1 MRVLLVEDDNLLG
14 DGVAT
19 GMRSQ
24 GYVVDWVEDGVLA
37 DEALRSGDY
46 ELVILDLGLPKRS
59 GIEVLREMRKRGV
72 STPVLILTARDS
84 IDDRIGGLDA
94 GADDYLTKPFDLDE
108 LYARVRALL
117 RRSHGRSAP
126 QLRHGD
132 LVLDPASRTVTRG
145 EDLVNMSRREFA
157 VLQELLE
164 CRGRVLSREQLERR
178 LYGWHDEVESN
189 AVEVYV
195 HHIRKKLGNEIIR
208 TIRGVGYMVEKKED
222 LAEAAGSR
230 AGPG

>member
-145 EDLVNMSRREFA
+145 ADLVNMSRREFA

>member
-24 GYVVDWVEDGVLA
+24 GYVVDWVEDGA
-37 DEALRSGDY
+37 MASEALYSTDY

-59 GIEVLREMRKRGV
+59 GIEVLREARKRGL
-72 STPVLILTARDS
+72 SMPVLILTARDS
-84 IDDRIGGLDA
+84 VDDRIGGLDA

-126 QLRHGD
+126 MLRHGD

-195 HHIRKKLGNEIIR
+195 HHIRKKLGNDVIR
-208 TIRGVGYMVEKKED
+208 TIRGVGYMVEKRD
-222 LAEAAGSR
+222 
-230 AGPG
+230 